1 MLVFF
6 PRVQKISK
14 NSSAKYYKK
23 KQENAWYFKLLGYS
37 FHLYF
42 TSYGE
47 FIIQMYQDL
56 TEDLSC
62 DMCQELSEEDKK
74 TKSNNMVTNDM
85 KVSQKMKNK
94 G

>member
-1 MLVFF
+1 
-6 PRVQKISK
+6 
-14 NSSAKYYKK
+14 
-23 KQENAWYFKLLGYS
+23 
-37 FHLYF
+37 
-42 TSYGE
+42 
-47 FIIQMYQDL
+47 MYQDL

-85 KVSQKMKNK
+85 KISQKMKNK